1 MESPT
6 VREHRGERLFIGGAW
21 VSGGSFLEVTDKFTN
36 KQIAAISTADEELVE
51 MAVRSAEAGFAAL
64 KTLPAVKRAEILE
77 KISSSLREA
86 ADELAA
92 GIIAEAGKPARLA
105 RQEVE
110 RSIQT
115 FKFAAE
121 EAKRIHGETVPLDAQ
136 TGSEKKF
143 GFYHRFPV
151 GVVAA
156 ITPFNFPLNLV
167 AHKLAPALAAGCSVI
182 LKPSSLTP
190 LTALKLAKIVE
201 FAGAPAGAFNVL
213 VGSGS
218 TVGNWLVSHP
228 IVAMVTFTG
237 SADVGKEIRE
247 KAGLKKTLLELGNNS
262 AAIIDETADLDWAAQ
277 RCAAGAFAYA
287 GQVCISLQRIYV
299 EKSAA
304 QPFVEKLVKLAKN
317 LKTGDP
323 KLGTTDVGPLIT
335 EADARRVEDWVA
347 EAKAAGMELKCGGR
361 RKNAFY
367 EPTVLFGDPSGCR
380 IGTEELFGPAV
391 TVTPY
396 EKFEQAVAAVNAT
409 RYGLQAALFTK
420 NLNRAF
426 AAFRELEVGG
436 VIINDSPAY
445 RADLMP
451 YGGVKESGSGREG
464 VRYAIEEMT
473 SLKMAALHLPE

>member
-6 VREHRGERLFIGGAW
+6 VKEYPGERLFIGGAW
-21 VSGGSFLEVTDKFTN
+21 VSGGNFLEVTDKFTN

-51 MAVRSAEAGFAAL
+51 MAVRSAEAGFAAMKL
-64 KTLPAVKRAEILE
+64 LPALKRSEILE
-77 KISSSLREA
+77 KISAALREA
-86 ADELAA
+86 ADEFAA
-92 GIIAEAGKPARLA
+92 GIVAEAGKPARLA

-121 EAKRIHGETVPLDAQ
+121 EAKRLHGETVPLDAQ
-136 TGSEKKF
+136 SGSEKKF

-151 GVVAA
+151 GVVLA

-213 VGSGS
+213 VGSGG
-218 TVGNWLVSHP
+218 TVGHSLVSHP
-228 IVAMVTFTG
+228 KVAMVTFTG
-237 SADVGKEIRE
+237 SAEVGKQIRE
-247 KAGLKKTLLELGNNS
+247 NAGLKKTLLELGNNS
-262 AAIIDETADLDWAAQ
+262 AAIVDETADLDWAAQ
-277 RCAAGAFAYA
+277 RSAAGAYAYA
-287 GQVCISLQRIYV
+287 GQICISLQRIYV
-299 EKSAA
+299 EKSVA
-304 QPFVEKLVKLAKN
+304 QPFTEKLVQLTKN
-317 LKTGDP
+317 LKVGDP
-323 KLGTTDVGPLIT
+323 KLGTTDVGPLIS

-347 EAKAAGMELKCGGR
+347 EAKAAGLEAKCGGR

-367 EPTVLFGDPSGCR
+367 EPTVLYGDPSGCR

-396 EKFEQAVAAVNAT
+396 EKFEKAVEAVNAT
-409 RYGLQAALFTK
+409 RYGLQAALFTQ

-445 RADLMP
+445 RADMMP

-473 SLKMAALHLPE
+473 YLKMAALHLPE

>member
-6 VREHRGERLFIGGAW
+6 VREHSGERLFIGGAW
-21 VSGGSFLEVTDKFTN
+21 VSGENFLPVIDKFTGRPLT
-36 KQIAAISTADEELVE
+36 SVPTADEELVE
-51 MAVRSAEAGFAAL
+51 MAVRSAEAGFAAM
-64 KTLPAVKRAEILE
+64 KVLPALKRSEILE
-77 KISSSLREA
+77 KISGALREA
-86 ADELAA
+86 ADEFAA
-92 GIIAEAGKPARLA
+92 GIIAEAGKPAKFA

-121 EAKRIHGETVPLDAQ
+121 EAKRLHGETVPLDAQ
-136 TGSEKKF
+136 GGSEKKF
-143 GFYHRFPV
+143 GFYHRFPI

-156 ITPFNFPLNLV
+156 ITPFNFPLNLA

-190 LTALKLAKIVE
+190 LTALKLAKLVE
-201 FAGAPAGAFNVL
+201 ASGAPAGAFNVL
-213 VGSGS
+213 VGSGG
-218 TVGNWLVSHP
+218 TVGDWLVSHP
-228 IVAMVTFTG
+228 NVAMVTFTG
-237 SADVGKEIRE
+237 SAEVGKQIRE

-262 AAIIDETADLDWAAQ
+262 AAIVDETADLDWAAQ
-277 RCAAGAFAYA
+277 RCAAGAFAYS

-304 QPFVEKLVKLAKN
+304 KPFTEKLVALAKN
-317 LKTGDP
+317 LKVGDP
-323 KLGTTDVGPLIT
+323 KLGTTDIGPLIS
-335 EADARRVEDWVA
+335 EPDARRVEDWIN

-361 RKNAFY
+361 RKEAFY

-396 EKFEQAVAAVNAT
+396 EKFEQAVEAVNST
-409 RYGLQAALFTK
+409 PYGLQAAIFTR

-436 VIINDSPAY
+436 VIINDSPSY
-445 RADLMP
+445 RADFMP

-464 VRYAIEEMT
+464 VRFAIEEMT
-473 SLKMAALHLPE
+473 YLKMAALHLSE

>member
-6 VREHRGERLFIGGAW
+6 VREHPGGKLFIGGAW
-21 VSGGSFLEVTDKFTN
+21 VSGESFLEVTDKFT
-36 KQIAAISTADEELVE
+36 KRTIATIPTADKELVE
-51 MAVRSAEAGFAAL
+51 MAVHSAQAGFAAM
-64 KTLPAVKRAEILE
+64 KALPALKRSEILE
-77 KISSSLREA
+77 KISIALREA
-86 ADELAA
+86 ADEFAA
-92 GIIAEAGKPARLA
+92 GITAEAGKPAKFA

-136 TGSEKKF
+136 SGSEKKF
-143 GFYHRFPV
+143 GFYHRFPI
-151 GVVAA
+151 GVVLA

-190 LTALKLAKIVE
+190 ITALKLAKLVE

-213 VGSGS
+213 AGPGG
-218 TVGNWLVSHP
+218 TVGDWLVTHP
-228 IVAMVTFTG
+228 QVAMVTFTG
-237 SADVGKEIRE
+237 SAEVGKQIRE
-247 KAGLKKTLLELGNNS
+247 KAGLKKTLLELGGSS
-262 AAIIDETADLDWAAQ
+262 AAIVDETADLDWAAQ
-277 RCAAGAFAYA
+277 RSAAGAFAYS
-287 GQVCISLQRIYV
+287 GQICISLQRIYV
-299 EKSAA
+299 EKSVAKL
-304 QPFVEKLVKLAKN
+304 FTDKLVNLAKN
-317 LKTGDP
+317 LKVGDP
-323 KLGTTDVGPLIT
+323 KQGTTDVGPLISET
-335 EADARRVEDWVA
+335 AARRVEDWVV
-347 EAKAAGMELKCGGR
+347 EAKAAGMEVKCGGR
-361 RKNAFY
+361 RKEAFY
-367 EPTVLFGDPSGCR
+367 EPTVLYGDPANCR

-396 EKFEQAVAAVNAT
+396 EKFEQAVDAVNST
-409 RYGLQAALFTK
+409 RYGLQAAIFTK

-445 RADLMP
+445 RADMMP

-464 VRYAIEEMT
+464 VRFAIEEMT
-473 SLKMAALHLPE
+473 YLKMAALHLPE